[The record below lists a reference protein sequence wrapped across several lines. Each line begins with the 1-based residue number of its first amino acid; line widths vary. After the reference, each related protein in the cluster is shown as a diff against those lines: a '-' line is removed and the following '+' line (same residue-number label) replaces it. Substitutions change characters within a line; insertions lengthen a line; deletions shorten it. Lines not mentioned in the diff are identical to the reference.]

1 MITKQ
6 SNVTPPTE
14 LDLAYNNSIAVSN
27 SAEITQSWVEASQVI
42 GERLKADVKENL
54 NVALN
59 VAYGPGA
66 RQCFDFFSA
75 GNNTPIVVFVH
86 GGFWQMRCKE
96 DFMFIVPTLLK
107 HGISVAMLGYTLA
120 PEAKMGSMVKD
131 IRMGLNAIEKKVRN
145 DRQAEWADKLEA
157 FPGFCLLGWSA
168 GAHLVA
174 ATIDQPNVRAGVC
187 ISGIYDLEPMRHCYV
202 NEKLQ
207 LDADDALQFSPI
219 KQTNHFGKPLE
230 LFVGGAELP
239 AMQRQTNDFYKYRQ
253 AQAQPGDYTLL
264 SGLNH
269 YTIFDELVNDDGAVL
284 KAIQKIFS

>member
-6 SNVTPPTE
+6 ANAMHPTE
-14 LDLAYNNSIAVSN
+14 LDLAYNNSIAVMN
-27 SAEITQSWVEASQVI
+27 SAEITQSWVDASRVI
-42 GERLKADVKENL
+42 RERLQADS

-75 GNNTPIVVFVH
+75 GKNTPIVVFVH

-120 PEAKMGSMVKD
+120 PEANMGNMVKD
-131 IRMGLNAIEKKVRN
+131 ICMGLDAIEKKVRN
-145 DRQAEWADKLEA
+145 DRQTEGADEFETFL
-157 FPGFCLLGWSA
+157 GFCLLGWSA

-174 ATIDQPNVRAGVC
+174 ATIDQPNVRAAVC

-219 KQTNHFGKPLE
+219 KQTNHFGKPLD

-239 AMQRQTNDFYKYRQ
+239 AMQMQTNDFYRYRQ
-253 AQAQPGDYTLL
+253 AQAQPGEFTLL
-264 SGLNH
+264 NGLNH
-269 YTIFDELVNDDGAVL
+269 YTIFDELVNEDGAVL
-284 KAIQKIFS
+284 KAIQKILS